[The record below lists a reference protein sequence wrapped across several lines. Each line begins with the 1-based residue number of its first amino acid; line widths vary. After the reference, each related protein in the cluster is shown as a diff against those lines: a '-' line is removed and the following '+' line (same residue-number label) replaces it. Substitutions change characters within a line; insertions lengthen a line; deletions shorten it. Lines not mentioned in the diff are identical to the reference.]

1 MRGFKDGNECFP
13 GDRATYRCSRSGRR
27 GGRRVLA
34 DFVAHLLGD
43 VTQGLRQR
51 LALLETLYAPVHEA
65 DPAEQQ
71 VRAVAHRH
79 DEDDD
84 DDDDGG
90 DGQRLCSRGTSADI
104 ALLASE
110 LFPSLVAQ
118 RCSCQTNKNKRE
130 CSGETGFIEQQPK
143 NPVNQFNLQPS
154 FDAVNRKTRFIGDQS
169 SLTE

>member
-1 MRGFKDGNECFP
+1 MRSFKDGNERFS
-13 GDRATYRCSRSGRR
+13 GDRATHRCSRRGRR

-43 VTQGLRQR
+43 ITQGLRQR

-84 DDDDGG
+84 GG
-90 DGQRLCSRGTSADI
+90 DSQQLSSRGTAADI

-110 LFPSLVAQ
+110 LFSSLVAQ

-130 CSGETGFIEQQPK
+130 YSGETGFIEQQTK

-154 FDAVNRKTRFIGDQS
+154 FNAVNRKTRFIRDQS